1 MDALAQLEESVRALL
16 TRCQQLQAENEELR
30 LRLSD
35 REEDLINAHAEL
47 KEVRERNRSLL
58 IARSLSETEESREA
72 ARQQLSAII
81 AQVDR
86 ALTVLKQ

>member
-16 TRCQQLQAENEELR
+16 ARCQQLQAENEDLR

-35 REEDLINAHAEL
+35 REEDLVNAHADL
-47 KEVRERNRSLL
+47 KELRERNRALL
-58 IARSLSETEESREA
+58 TARSLSETEESREA
-72 ARQQLSAII
+72 ARQQLNAII

-86 ALTVLKQ
+86 ALMVLKQ